1 MAEGEPSMTNS
12 IRPQKMALIVA
23 QRIVR
28 DIERQGLGP
37 GDKLPPERM
46 MMETYEAG
54 RGTLRESL
62 RYLEL
67 QGVLSFKPGPGGGPV
82 IEKPTAENLATTLTL
97 LLQFD
102 DARYRVIAEAREA
115 FEPVMAQLAAGRITP
130 ERLKELEQTVTD
142 MAEGIDDVETY
153 LDANRRF
160 HNVIAWASGNALFG
174 HLVEVMGGAMDISGS
189 AQGIE
194 YPLKRRQAVLRA
206 HQEIFEAIRDSEPDQ
221 AEKSMRAHID
231 EYLVHAARKFPDAL
245 EKPIRW

>member
-1 MAEGEPSMTNS
+1 
-12 IRPQKMALIVA
+12 MALIVA

-28 DIERQGLGP
+28 DIDRQGLGP
-37 GDKLPPERM
+37 GDKLPPERL

-62 RYLEL
+62 RFLEL

-115 FEPVMAQLAAGRITP
+115 FEPVMAQLAASRITP
-130 ERLKELEQTVTD
+130 ERLVELKQTITD

-174 HLVEVMGGAMDISGS
+174 HLVDVMGGAMDISG
-189 AQGIE
+189 AAHGIQ
-194 YPLKRRQAVLRA
+194 YPLKRRQAVLKA
-206 HQEIFEAIRDSEPDQ
+206 HQEIYEAISAAEPEQ
-221 AEKSMRAHID
+221 AEKSMRTHID
-231 EYLVHAARKFPDAL
+231 EYLLYASRKYPDAL
-245 EKPIRW
+245 DKPIRW

>member
-1 MAEGEPSMTNS
+1 VTNS

-28 DIERQGLGP
+28 DIEREGLGP
-37 GDKLPPERM
+37 GEKLPPERI

-62 RYLEL
+62 RFLEL

-82 IEKPTAENLATTLTL
+82 IEKPTADNLATALTL
-97 LLQFD
+97 LLQSD
-102 DARYRVIAEAREA
+102 NARYRVIAEAREA
-115 FEPVMAQLAAGRITP
+115 FEPVMAQLAASRITP
-130 ERLKELEQTVTD
+130 EHLEELERSVVD
-142 MAEGIDDVETY
+142 MAEGVDDLEVY
-153 LDANRRF
+153 LDSNRRF

-174 HLVEVMGGAMDISGS
+174 HLVEVMVGNMDISG
-189 AQGIE
+189 ATHGIE
-194 YPLKRRQAVLRA
+194 YPTKRRQAVLRA
-206 HQEIFEAIRDSEPDQ
+206 HTEILEAIRDADADR

-231 EYLVHAARKFPDAL
+231 EYLTYATRKYPEAL